1 MSNFTNLKST
11 YMEYPKVV
19 KSLMAAMKAEW
30 AEETTSFPNK
40 QEAAIGPALQNIIPN
55 PF

>member
-1 MSNFTNLKST
+1 MFI
-11 YMEYPKVV
+11 EYPKVV
-19 KSLMAAMKAEW
+19 KSQTAAIKAAW
-30 AEETTSFPNK
+30 ADYTTSLPNK